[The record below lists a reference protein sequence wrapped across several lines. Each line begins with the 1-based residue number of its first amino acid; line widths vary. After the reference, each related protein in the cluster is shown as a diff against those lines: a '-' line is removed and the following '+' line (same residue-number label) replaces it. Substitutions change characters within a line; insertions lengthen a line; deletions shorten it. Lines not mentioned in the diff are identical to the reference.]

1 MTLFIVPGFKQK
13 TTDLAWLKVKKL
25 AQKSFQQVILFQPDW
40 NYHTLTDWV
49 AAFDKFRQQYSG
61 PQIVLG
67 FSFGAMI
74 AFLSSINLLT
84 ETAIFCS
91 LSPYFS
97 EDIFSLKP
105 WWNQAVGKK
114 RMATFQETNFSKL
127 AAKSHSKN
135 YLLVGEKEVHQCFT
149 RYHDAL
155 QQLSDSSG
163 IVVPQAGHDIG
174 HYEYLSALA
183 KLFTVLKR

>member
-13 TTDLAWLKVKKL
+13 ITDLAWLKVKKL
-25 AQKSFQQVILFQPDW
+25 AQKSFQQVTLFQPEW
-40 NYHTLTDWV
+40 NYHTLTHW
-49 AAFDKFRQQYSG
+49 AGSFDQCRHQYVG
-61 PQIVLG
+61 PQMVLG

-74 AFLSSINLLT
+74 AFLSSINLPT
-84 ETAIFCS
+84 KTAILCS

-97 EDIFSLKP
+97 EDISSLKP

-114 RMATFQETNFSKL
+114 RMAIFQETHFSKL
-127 AAKSHSKN
+127 AAKSHSQN
-135 YLLVGEKEVHQCFT
+135 YLLVGEKEVPQCFT

-155 QQLSDSSG
+155 EQLSGSCG

-174 HYEYLSALA
+174 HQAYLAALDQLFN
-183 KLFTVLKR
+183 KLS